1 MTETPSRRRRVQRR
15 RAALVVLAAAFV
27 AAACGGGGGDV
38 GEPLQPPLDGTYRAT
53 GKAAAGDVFVHL
65 FEWRWS
71 DIARECE
78 TFLGP
83 AGYAGVQIS
92 PPSEHAVIDRAAS
105 GAAYPWWQRYQTVS
119 YTLENSRS
127 GTLIEFRDMV
137 QRCNANGVAIYADA
151 VINHMT
157 AGAGVGSAGSPYTKY
172 QYPAAGWQPANFHPE
187 CSIQSYSDARQV
199 QQCQLVGL
207 ADLRT
212 GDVVVR
218 DRLAAYLI
226 ELHRLGV
233 AGFRIDAAKHM
244 HPRDVDAI
252 VARVET
258 AALAEGRSRP
268 YVFLEVIN
276 NPGEA
281 VTAEQFFGVGYAS
294 GGASDI
300 TDFLYGYRVTDAFL
314 GRGGATLA
322 SLQRL
327 TGNLL
332 PADKSV
338 VFVDN
343 HDNQRGDNLH
353 YASTVGGA
361 PVYELAAMFMLA
373 HPHGAPSVMSSFGF
387 DRSTQAGRDRGPP
400 STASG
405 VTTSTFDELGA
416 TRCTTELGSAQVG
429 RWICEHR
436 RPGIAQM
443 VAFRKATAGAPLVN
457 FTTLG
462 DDQRIAFARDGKG
475 YFALNRSTGDAFA
488 LPTTLPDGRY
498 CNIARDDYQ
507 PATGVQPAQC
517 AGPWVDVV
525 GGMATVGLPAN
536 TALALHVGARL

>member
-1 MTETPSRRRRVQRR
+1 MTETPRRTR
-15 RAALVVLAAAFV
+15 RATRRLAAPVALAAAFV
-27 AAACGGGGGDV
+27 VAACGGGGGDT
-38 GEPLQPPLDGTYRAT
+38 GEPLQPPLDDTYRPT

-105 GAAYPWWQRYQTVS
+105 GAPYPWWQRYQTVS
-119 YTLENSRS
+119 YRLENSRS
-127 GTLIEFRDMV
+127 GTLPEFTDMV
-137 QRCNANGVAIYADA
+137 QRCKASGVAIYADA

-172 QYPAAGWQPANFHPE
+172 QYPAAGWQQASFHPT
-187 CSIQSYSDARQV
+187 CSIQSYDDARQV
-199 QQCQLVGL
+199 QQCELVGL

-212 GDVVVR
+212 DEAGVR

-233 AGFRIDAAKHM
+233 AGFRVDAAKHM
-244 HPRDVDAI
+244 HPRDIDAI
-252 VARVET
+252 VARVDA
-258 AALAEGRSRP
+258 AALAEGRPRP

-294 GGASDI
+294 GGASDV

-322 SLQRL
+322 SLRQL
-327 TGNLL
+327 TDDLL

-343 HDNQRGDNLH
+343 HDNQRGDNLY
-353 YASTVGGA
+353 YASTVGGT

-373 HPHGAPSVMSSFGF
+373 HPHGAPSVMSSYGF
-387 DRSTQAGRDRGPP
+387 DRATQAGRDRGPP
-400 STASG
+400 SAAGG
-405 VTTSTFDELGA
+405 VTTSTFDELGRS
-416 TRCTTELGSAQVG
+416 RCTTELGSAQAG
-429 RWICEHR
+429 QWICEHR
-436 RPGIAQM
+436 RLGIAQM
-443 VAFRKATAGAPLVN
+443 VTFREVTAGAPLVG

-462 DDQRIAFARDGKG
+462 DDQRIAFARDGRG
-475 YFALNRSTGDAFA
+475 FFALNRSTGASFT
-488 LPTTLPDGRY
+488 LTTTLPDGLY
-498 CNIARDDYQ
+498 CNVARDDYR
-507 PATGVQPAQC
+507 PATATRAAQC
-517 AGPWVDVV
+517 
-525 GGMATVGLPAN
+525 GG
-536 TALALHVGARL
+536 